1 MVLARTDGATSSV
14 CSFLLVV
21 AILTL
26 SLGYINIDEAQAGSP
41 NEEYWGCIDEG
52 DLILDKDG
60 NKIGELEPGKAWVCV
75 ININT
80 WLISQSPLH
89 KKRLRMCMK
98 TPSLN
103 WIIRANARD
112 TIALSLGS
120 SKDSLTGT
128 LVSWPLS
135 NINLTPLLQGHENCG
150 ALPDHY
156 RSQHVCYLGRCLILS
171 LYLHS
176 VFQKERE

>member
-60 NKIGELEPGKAWVCV
+60 NKIGELDPGKAWVCV
-75 ININT
+75 VRIT
-80 WLISQSPLH
+80 KWLMSQSLLH
-89 KKRLRMCMK
+89 KKQVK
-98 TPSLN
+98 DVYEN
-103 WIIRANARD
+103 
-112 TIALSLGS
+112 TIAEFDNSGECKGHDS
-120 SKDSLTGT
+120 SFIGQFQGFTYRCPSC
-128 LVSWPLS
+128 PLS
-135 NINLTPLLQGHENCG
+135 NNLTP
-150 ALPDHY
+150 P
-156 RSQHVCYLGRCLILS
+156 
-171 LYLHS
+171 LH
-176 VFQKERE
+176 